1 MIQATQIRAGMIILY
16 EGELC
21 RVLTIQHIT
30 QGNKRGKM
38 QVEMR
43 RLKDGIK
50 VQYRY
55 RSEDT
60 VEKAVL
66 EQRDMEYLYREGEN
80 HCFMDATTYEQV
92 HLSAELLGNAVHYLQ
107 PNTKVVVDLYEEKP
121 VGVEIPSTMDLKVIE
136 TDPVFKSATAASS
149 YKPAKL
155 ENGLSVKVPPFIKE
169 GDKVRVATA
178 TDEYLERV

>member
-1 MIQATQIRAGMIILY
+1 MLIVY
-16 EGELC
+16 EGELH

-43 RLKDGIK
+43 RLRDGVK
-50 VQYRY
+50 MEYRY

-60 VEKAVL
+60 VEKATL
-66 EQRDMEYLYREGEN
+66 EQRDMEYLYQEGDN
-80 HCFMDATTYEQV
+80 HCFMDTTSYEQV
-92 HLSAELLGNAVHYLQ
+92 HLNKELLGNAVHYLQ

-121 VGVEIPSTMDLKVIE
+121 VGVEIPSTMDLKVVE
-136 TDPVFKSATAASS
+136 TDPAVKGATAASS

-155 ENGLSVKVPPFIKE
+155 ENGLTVKVPPFIKE
-169 GDKVRVATA
+169 GDTVRVDTG